1 MLLFNVHNKSD
12 HKTPRSFTVRFL
24 INWFIYALAIGMA
37 AYILPGVRLDG
48 VFAALLTAIILGFVN
63 GFLRPVLFIFTLPL
77 TILTLGL
84 FTFVLNALM
93 VLLAAAIV
101 PGFHVIGFWWAV
113 LFSLILSIV
122 LFFLGELTEP
132 KERTVR
138 YVQYGPD
145 VRRERDVN

>member
-1 MLLFNVHNKSD
+1 M
-12 HKTPRSFTVRFL
+12 RFL
-24 INWFIYALAIGMA
+24 INWFIYALAIGIV
-37 AYILPGVRLDG
+37 AYILPGIQLNG
-48 VFAALLTAIILGFVN
+48 IFAALVTAAILGLVN
-63 GFLRPVLFIFTLPL
+63 GFLRPVLFILTLPL

-93 VLLAAAIV
+93 VLLAAAMV
-101 PGFHVIGFWWAV
+101 PGFYVAGFWWAV
-113 LFSLILSIV
+113 LFTLAMSIV

-138 YVQYGPD
+138 YVRFGPE

>member
-1 MLLFNVHNKSD
+1 
-12 HKTPRSFTVRFL
+12 VRFL
-24 INWFIYALAIGMA
+24 VNWFVYALAIGMA
-37 AYILPGVRLDG
+37 TFILPGVRLDG

-101 PGFHVIGFWWAV
+101 PGFHVFGFWWAV

-122 LFFLGELTEP
+122 VFFLGEITEP
-132 KERTVR
+132 RERTVR
-138 YVQYGPD
+138 YVRYGPD

>member
-1 MLLFNVHNKSD
+1 M
-12 HKTPRSFTVRFL
+12 RFL
-24 INWFIYALAIGMA
+24 INWFLYALVIGIT

-48 VFAALLTAIILGFVN
+48 IFAALVTAAILGLVN
-63 GFLRPVLFIFTLPL
+63 GILRPVLFIFTLPL

-101 PGFHVIGFWWAV
+101 PGFHVAGFWWAV
-113 LFSLILSIV
+113 LFSLVLSV
-122 LFFLGELTEP
+122 LVYFLGEMTEP
-132 KERTVR
+132 PERTVR
-138 YVQYGPD
+138 YVRYGPE

>member
-1 MLLFNVHNKSD
+1 M
-12 HKTPRSFTVRFL
+12 RFL
-24 INWFIYALAIGMA
+24 IKWFIYALAIGIA

-48 VFAALLTAIILGFVN
+48 VFTALVTAAILGLVN
-63 GFLRPVLFIFTLPL
+63 GFVRPILFVFTLPL

-101 PGFHVIGFWWAV
+101 PGFHVAGFWWAL
-113 LFSLILSIV
+113 LFSLALSLIV
-122 LFFLGELTEP
+122 FFLGEMTEP
-132 KERTVR
+132 PERTVR
-138 YVQYGPD
+138 YVQYGSE

>member
-1 MLLFNVHNKSD
+1 M
-12 HKTPRSFTVRFL
+12 RFL
-24 INWFIYALAIGMA
+24 VNWFLYALAIGVA
-37 AYILPGVRLDG
+37 TFILPGVRLDG
-48 VFAALLTAIILGFVN
+48 VFAALVTAIILGFVN

-101 PGFHVIGFWWAV
+101 PGFHVFGFWWAV

-122 LFFLGELTEP
+122 VFFLGEITEP
-132 KERTVR
+132 RERTVR